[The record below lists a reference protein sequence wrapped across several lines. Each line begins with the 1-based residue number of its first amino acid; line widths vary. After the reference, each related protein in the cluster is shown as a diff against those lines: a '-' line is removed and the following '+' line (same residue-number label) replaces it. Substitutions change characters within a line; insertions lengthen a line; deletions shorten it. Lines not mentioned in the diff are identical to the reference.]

1 MKVVVK
7 RVKSSKVAV
16 RGTLINKI
24 AKGLNI
30 LVGFSVDDTMDDIDY
45 IVRKVVNLRIFD
57 DDEGI
62 MNRSIVDIQ
71 GEILSISQFTL
82 QAETKK
88 GNRPSYAKAM
98 KGSDSIK
105 LYEEFNSQL
114 NGYVKTYPGVF
125 GEEMEV
131 DIVNDG
137 PVTIVIDSKDK

>member
-1 MKVVVK
+1 MKVVVQ